1 MLKKKLKILNIEFIS
16 FEKEKSVIIYT
27 GKFYKFKKERIRR
40 IKEKLIKSI
49 NKSVNNE
56 KLF

>member
-1 MLKKKLKILNIEFIS
+1 MLKKKLKILNIEFIT
-16 FEKEKSVIIYT
+16 FEKEKSVIINT
-27 GKFYKFKKERIRR
+27 GKFYRFNNERIRR
-40 IKEKLIKSI
+40 IKVKLIKSI